1 MTWAD
6 TLNDN
11 WILAVSIILI
21 LQLPILYSLSPKAKY
36 HIKMFLYYI
45 TVFFA
50 SCCAAPAAIPTY
62 FQNRG
67 GTNAFKVF
75 NFFASWVDID
85 MEVRG
90 QEKLEADGSGV
101 LVSNHQSSLD
111 IIAMGKVWPDRCTCM
126 MKKSLAYIP
135 GFNISSFLCNAIFV
149 DRFNHDKACKALES
163 AVKTILEK
171 NLKIWVFPE
180 GTRFK
185 GKGML
190 PFKKGAF
197 NIAVEAQIP
206 IYPVVVSHYGSFY
219 SSKEKVFKNRGQVII
234 QVLDP
239 IPTKGLTREDVPTLL
254 DRVRLEMLKEFEK
267 ISTEAEERQ
276 KIVDSEESKK
286 SR

>member
-11 WILAVSIILI
+11 WILAILI
-21 LQLPILYSLSPKAKY
+21 VVVLQVPILYCLSSKAKY
-36 HIKMFLYYI
+36 HIKMILYYL
-45 TVFFA
+45 TVFVAGTF
-50 SCCAAPAAIPTY
+50 AAPASIPTY

-67 GTNAFKVF
+67 GTYAFGVF
-75 NFFASWVDID
+75 NFFSSWVDT
-85 MEVRG
+85 EVEIRG
-90 QEKLEADGSGV
+90 KEKLEQDGSAV
-101 LVSNHQSSLD
+101 LVCNHQSSLD
-111 IIAMGKVWPDRCTCM
+111 IISMGKSWPDRCTCM

-135 GFNISSFLCNAIFV
+135 GFNISAFLSNAIFV
-149 DRFNHDKACKALES
+149 DRFNHDSACKALDA

-197 NIAVEAQIP
+197 NIAIQAQIP
-206 IYPVVVSHYGSFY
+206 IVPLVVSYYGCFY
-219 SSKEKVFKNRGQVII
+219 NGKEKLFKDRGQVII

-239 IPTKGLTREDVPTLL
+239 IPTKGVSFAKLNKFRNSYFDFYAIVP
-254 DRVRLEMLKEFEK
+254 F
-267 ISTEAEERQ
+267 
-276 KIVDSEESKK
+276 
-286 SR
+286 